1 MPEIILILVFVIALL
16 IIKKSRG
23 TYEVALAAR
32 IGMAAMLVVTGF
44 AHFAFTKGMALM
56 LPEFIGQREL
66 IIYATGVLEFAAAA
80 GLLLPK
86 FRVLTGWLLILFF
99 VLLLPANVYAAQ
111 NHINLQTASHD
122 GDGPGYLWFRIP
134 LQLFF
139 IAWVYLSAVK
149 SDKILIRR

>member
-32 IGMAAMLVVTGF
+32 IGMAAMMIVTGI
-44 AHFAFTKGMALM
+44 AHFAFTKGMAMM
-56 LPEFIGQREL
+56 LPEFMGQREL

-99 VLLLPANVYAAQ
+99 VLLLPANIYAAQ
-111 NHINLQTASHD
+111 NHINLKTAGHD
-122 GDGPGYLWFRIP
+122 GDGPAYLWFRIP
-134 LQLFF
+134 LQVFF
-139 IAWVYLSAVK
+139 IVWVYLSAIK
-149 SDKILIRR
+149 SEKVVVRS